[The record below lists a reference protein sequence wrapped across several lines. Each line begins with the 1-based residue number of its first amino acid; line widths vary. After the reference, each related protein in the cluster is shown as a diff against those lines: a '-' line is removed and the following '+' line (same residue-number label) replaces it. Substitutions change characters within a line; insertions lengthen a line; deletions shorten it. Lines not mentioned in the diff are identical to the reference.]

1 MSGDSKTIET
11 SGVKDV
17 SGQFER
23 KLENVP
29 LDICPVKLDG
39 TNYLLWS
46 RTFTLAIEAKE
57 MSEFI
62 EGPITQPTEV
72 VALKKFKSQRSLVIT

>member
-1 MSGDSKTIET
+1 M
-11 SGVKDV
+11 
-17 SGQFER
+17 
-23 KLENVP
+23 
-29 LDICPVKLDG
+29 DICPIKLDG

-62 EGPITQPTEV
+62 EGLVTQPTEA
-72 VALKKFKSQRSLVIT
+72 VALKKFKSQRSLVMTWLFNSMKPEICHNFLLHDTPHKI